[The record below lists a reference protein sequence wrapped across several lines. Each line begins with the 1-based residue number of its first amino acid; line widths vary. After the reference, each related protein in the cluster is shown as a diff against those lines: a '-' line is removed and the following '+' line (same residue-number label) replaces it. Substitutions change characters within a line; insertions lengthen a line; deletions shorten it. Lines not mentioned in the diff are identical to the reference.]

1 MFHFVPFTVVGDPSY
16 EKSLE
21 IVKAYV
27 KGGATMLELGFP
39 FSDPVADGPT
49 VQLADQRALEA
60 GMNTDRAFEFIEEV
74 RTFTELPVNLL
85 LYYNLVF
92 KYGVERF
99 FERAAEVGVTS
110 VLIADLP
117 VDCARGKDAIDVAQE
132 NGIKMVY
139 MVSELTLPERLEAIF
154 EAKPYFIYLVST
166 PGVTGARKD
175 LSASLGGVI
184 ARLKE
189 ATDIPVLVGF
199 GVSER
204 AHVEQIQSAGAD
216 GAIVGSRLVK
226 LIEEGR
232 EGEIGDVVGEL
243 LS

>member
-1 MFHFVPFTVVGDPSY
+1 MFHFVPFTVVGDPLY

-27 KGGATMLELGFP
+27 EGGATMLELGFP

-49 VQLADQRALEA
+49 IQLADQRALKA

-74 RTFTELPVNLL
+74 REFTDLPVNLL

-99 FERAAEVGVTS
+99 FECAAKAGVTS

-117 VDCARGKDAIDVAQE
+117 VDCTRGQEALTLAQKH
-132 NGIKMVY
+132 GVKMVY
-139 MVSELTLPERLEAIF
+139 MASELTPTERLEAIF
-154 EAKPYFIYLVST
+154 EAQPYFIYLVST

-175 LSASLGGVI
+175 LSAQLEGVI
-184 ARLKE
+184 TNLKNQ
-189 ATDIPVLVGF
+189 TDIPVLVGF
-199 GVSER
+199 GVSDR
-204 AHVEQIQSAGAD
+204 AHVDQIRDAGAN
-216 GAIVGSRLVK
+216 GVIVGSALVK
-226 LIEEGR
+226 LIEEGKA
-232 EGEIGDVVGEL
+232 GEIGEL
-243 LS
+243 MGTLV